1 MWKNYSAGYFKN
13 NRAMMAFIMT
23 VAFFAGTLISFIS
36 HYFYNLFEDYVYR
49 SYLKTGTHEVTVSTA
64 FVIYTVIMILTVIS
78 LVLMIYHTFAVSM
91 SGRIHHLGVLKSIGA
106 TSGQLKSVLIQET
119 MGICCLPVLLGALI
133 AFRCHILFYHRGVC
147 MDSRKKDQQDL
158 RHGRHL

>member
-78 LVLMIYHTFAVSM
+78 LVLLIYNTAWEFPGRGNGVSD
-91 SGRIHHLGVLKSIGA
+91 RIY
-106 TSGQLKSVLIQET
+106 
-119 MGICCLPVLLGALI
+119 
-133 AFRCHILFYHRGVC
+133 YHRFHRDG
-147 MDSRKKDQQDL
+147 QDL
-158 RHGRHL
+158 